1 MYSPATWSGGPAPRA
16 GHLLDP
22 RLEADWDARC
32 DAWDEIA
39 ASAPFIALRDAV
51 LARAA
56 IEPQETVADLGC
68 GTGLLALAA
77 AERGARV
84 LAVDVSAPMLDRLAD
99 HAREHGLDAIDLL
112 HGDMRRLPVPDCS
125 VDAVISCYAFHHLVD
140 DGKELAAAEAFR
152 VLRPGGRLVVADMM
166 FQLSARG
173 RDRRII
179 LHKAGLLLRRGV
191 PGAIRL
197 VKNGVRIARGRWEH
211 PAPIGWWETM
221 LERRGFE
228 TVGACELENEAGLV
242 YAVKPRA
249 TAAP

>member
-1 MYSPATWSGGPAPRA
+1 M
-16 GHLLDP
+16 
-22 RLEADWDARC
+22 
-32 DAWDEIA
+32 
-39 ASAPFIALRDAV
+39 
-51 LARAA
+51 
-56 IEPQETVADLGC
+56 
-68 GTGLLALAA
+68 
-77 AERGARV
+77 

-152 VLRPGGRLVVADMM
+152 VLRPGGRLVVADLMV
-166 FQLSARG
+166 QLSARG